1 MDSKNLS
8 SNHHSLYLITLKEY
22 LNLKNSKILDSE
34 HDIMYFNWSLPAKF
48 LLVYDLLNDSK
59 NECKECNDFY
69 ESFLYGF
76 LLAELSVLMAAI
88 EHLIIET
95 KEVVSSSNQR
105 TSLFNFIFKEEISRA
120 KVTISQLSEDEKLC
134 ETLFAYFYKGGKID
148 NIKDQFP
155 KLCIELSGIIST
167 LEGYYFSLRITPS
180 TCQKCC
186 EFRKLLIEFKRKQI
200 KDFLTFC
207 EHLRPLV

>member
-1 MDSKNLS
+1 MDSKICSVEHYL
-8 SNHHSLYLITLKEY
+8 LYHITLENYDYIKS
-22 LNLKNSKILDSE
+22 SKILDSE
-34 HDIMYFNWSLPAKF
+34 HGIMNFEWTFPFQFF
-48 LLVYDLLNDSK
+48 LIHPLLDDSK
-59 NECKECNDFY
+59 NECKECNEFY

-76 LLAELSVLMAAI
+76 LLVELSVLMAAI

-207 EHLRPLV
+207 EHLRPLA